1 MIAAAK
7 RSPDRPP
14 PSGPHRG
21 WEDTKLVAAC
31 LKGDE
36 QAWGA
41 LVDKYKNL
49 IYAIALRYGAQPADA
64 SDIFQAVWIDAYAE
78 LAKLRKQGSVRSWLM
93 TITRNKCYH
102 WKQKERGLA
111 LRMTGEANDLE
122 SDPAVAVDPISIED
136 LEQDQLVRDAVT
148 SLPERCQELVEML
161 FFEEP
166 PLPYKEVAETLGL
179 AVGSI
184 GFIRGR
190 CLKKLRKA
198 VDQRSVG

>member
-1 MIAAAK
+1 MIAVAKQFRAK
-7 RSPDRPP
+7 RPFA
-14 PSGPHRG
+14 GPHRG
-21 WEDTKLVAAC
+21 WDDAKLVGAC

-49 IYAIALRYGAQPADA
+49 IYAIALRYGAQSADA
-64 SDIFQAVWIDAYAE
+64 ADIFQSVWIDVYAE
-78 LAKLRKQGSVRSWLM
+78 LKKLRKRESVRSWLM

-102 WKQKERGLA
+102 WMKKERRLA
-111 LRMTGEANDLE
+111 LRLGRESEDLE
-122 SDPAVAVDPISIED
+122 SDPELAVDPISIED
-136 LEQDQLVRDAVT
+136 LEQDQLVREAVS
-148 SLPERCQELVEML
+148 SLPDRCRRLVGML

-166 PLPYKEVAETLGL
+166 PMPYKEVAESLGL

-198 VDQRSVG
+198 LNRRNVG

>member
-1 MIAAAK
+1 M
-7 RSPDRPP
+7 
-14 PSGPHRG
+14 
-21 WEDTKLVAAC
+21 VASC

-36 QAWGA
+36 QAWSA

-64 SDIFQAVWIDAYAE
+64 ADIFQAVWIDAYGE
-78 LAKLRKQGSVRSWLM
+78 LKKLRKQGSVRSWLM

-102 WKQKERGLA
+102 WKQKERGMA
-111 LRMTGEANDLE
+111 LRMKGEHDDLE
-122 SDPAVAVDPISIED
+122 SDPQLAVDPIAIED
-136 LEQDQLVRDAVT
+136 LEQDQLVREAVA
-148 SLPERCQELVEML
+148 SLPDRCRELVEML
-161 FFEEP
+161 FFDEP
-166 PLPYKEVAETLGL
+166 PMPYKKVAETLGL

-198 VDQRSVG
+198 LDQRNVE